1 MKLHIISM
9 IQPRNKTW
17 SWMHMKFWVD
27 RRTESRI
34 IQEFLNATLFT
45 LVIYPSWDILV
56 IINHIC
62 NAQTIFSNVCL
73 SMNLSMVFVSQILC
87 LSLNYTIFEV
97 VSNKNK
103 KIKAVPEWIHCEVPK
118 KKKKEFH
125 WRVSITC
132 NNNDLFCN
140 IYFMLSSYIKSSLV
154 LR

>member
-9 IQPRNKTW
+9 IRPCNKTW

-103 KIKAVPEWIHCEVPK
+103 KIKLCLSEYTVK
-118 KKKKEFH
+118 YQKKKKEFH

>member
-9 IQPRNKTW
+9 IRPCNKTW

-56 IINHIC
+56 IINLIC

-103 KIKAVPEWIHCEVPK
+103 KIKLCLSEYTVKYQK
-118 KKKKEFH
+118 KKKKNFTGEYPLHAITMICFAT
-125 WRVSITC
+125 SILCFQAT
-132 NNNDLFCN
+132 
-140 IYFMLSSYIKSSLV
+140 
-154 LR
+154 

>member
-1 MKLHIISM
+1 
-9 IQPRNKTW
+9 
-17 SWMHMKFWVD
+17 
-27 RRTESRI
+27 
-34 IQEFLNATLFT
+34 
-45 LVIYPSWDILV
+45 
-56 IINHIC
+56 
-62 NAQTIFSNVCL
+62 
-73 SMNLSMVFVSQILC
+73 MNLSMVFVSQILC

-103 KIKAVPEWIHCEVPK
+103 KIKLCLSEYTVKYQK